1 MATKPYYNSS
11 LLLHYLLMTLIF
23 SPIITILSIMMLVG
37 TRGFDYSYCIDI
49 TVVVKLQII
58 FQFIGNIKDNNDN
71 DYDRKMNGLPV

>member
-1 MATKPYYNSS
+1 
-11 LLLHYLLMTLIF
+11 
-23 SPIITILSIMMLVG
+23 MMLVG